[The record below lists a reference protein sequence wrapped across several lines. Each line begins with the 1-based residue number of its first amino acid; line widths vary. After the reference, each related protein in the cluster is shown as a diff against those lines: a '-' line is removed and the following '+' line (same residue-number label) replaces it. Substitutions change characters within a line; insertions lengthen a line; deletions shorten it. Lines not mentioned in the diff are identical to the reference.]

1 MLRIERESFLD
12 GFGHG
17 SAELTEMI
25 GQHTSQDI
33 SPFGS
38 CPDPEACYARRI
50 EMTRENVRLHALFA
64 DGTPYPYG
72 EDELAAFLSAY
83 GL

>member
-17 SAELTEMI
+17 SAEFTEMI
-25 GQHTSQDI
+25 RQHTS
-33 SPFGS
+33 GS
-38 CPDPEACYARRI
+38 CPDPEAYYARRI
-50 EMTRENVRLHALFA
+50 ETARENVRLHTLFV

-72 EDELAAFLSAY
+72 EGELAAFLSAY